1 MKVAKMA
8 DNLAALKVRLRVDTL
23 VYHLAGLTEACTVEL
38 KVEMKVE
45 LKVRQSE
52 QELAERT
59 DN

>member
-1 MKVAKMA
+1 MA